1 MGIPFLKVKLE
12 GPKAKLRQNV
22 FFGITPNFCTE
33 CQGSK
38 SEKCLWSRIGSM
50 FHGPSNWLVLDGY
63 CNTDEYDIGIHTVCG
78 TMTEEFLEY
87 TKNQGNDLST
97 PRGSFPGL
105 KPGNRWALCAP
116 RWLEAYRAGKAPL
129 VRLNATNIKSLQV

>member
-1 MGIPFLKVKLE
+1 MGITVLNMSRAQHEDQLNVLGTKLQICSTAPLT
-12 GPKAKLRQNV
+12 GWFR
-22 FFGITPNFCTE
+22 
-33 CQGSK
+33 
-38 SEKCLWSRIGSM
+38 
-50 FHGPSNWLVLDGY
+50 DGY
-63 CNTDEYDIGIHTVCG
+63 CAYDRYDPGVHVVCG

-105 KPGNRWALCAP
+105 NPGNRWALCAP

-129 VRLNATNIKSLQV
+129 VRLNATNIKSLQVIRLTELEEYDDKFFL